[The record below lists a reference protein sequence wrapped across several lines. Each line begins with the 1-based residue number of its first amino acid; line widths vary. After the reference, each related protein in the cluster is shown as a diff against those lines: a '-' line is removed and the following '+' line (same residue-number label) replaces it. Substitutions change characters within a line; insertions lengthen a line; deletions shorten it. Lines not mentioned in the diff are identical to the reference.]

1 MDPSLPPPNW
11 ENTQMWE
18 KLTPDDIAQ
27 AKHKLSSRVAM
38 LSRHAA
44 ELVLD
49 AQQQEIDQFEHL
61 VEHSLRST

>member
-1 MDPSLPPPNW
+1 
-11 ENTQMWE
+11 MWE